1 MLKKI
6 LERLAA
12 VAAPKVVPALGRND
26 VCHCGSG
33 RKYKRCCLQKDAD
46 RERSAREAGAL
57 PTGPGGGGGR
67 SAAAPRSVSS
77 TPEYR
82 PPKGRGPA

>member
-6 LERLAA
+6 LERLAGM
-12 VAAPKVVPALGRND
+12 AAPKAVPALGRND
-26 VCHCGSG
+26 LCHCGSG
-33 RKYKRCCLQKDAD
+33 RKYKRCCLQKDSD

-57 PTGPGGGGGR
+57 PTGQGGGGR
-67 SAAAPRSVSS
+67 SGAAPRSVDKA
-77 TPEYR
+77 PEYR